1 MVTVDGDTGQLM
13 DGEVSELKVGL
24 TCKVQKVL
32 ATLESLV
39 RRTKGMSSLLEVEI
53 YWDVAVIM
61 FLYDGFFISKQTW
74 ESPKAP

>member
-32 ATLESLV
+32 ATLELLV

-61 FLYDGFFISKQTW
+61 FLYD
-74 ESPKAP
+74 